1 MYGQNNY
8 SQYPYASY
16 GLSPYGQRNYL
27 QPQPQM
33 PQAQMQQATMQ
44 TQQQQ
49 APVQYDMPIQDIRF
63 VTSKEAEAFI
73 VMPNSRV
80 LLIDKTG
87 GMAYMKTAD
96 GMGQSVTNCYK
107 FERVNADGTPMQPKE
122 EKPKFDFEQFAKKEE
137 LNGYVTTEQY
147 NDLFNKFNSMA
158 EQFVAMKKQ
167 MALLK
172 PLQGTKNEKV
182 G

>member
-1 MYGQNNY
+1 
-8 SQYPYASY
+8 
-16 GLSPYGQRNYL
+16 
-27 QPQPQM
+27 
-33 PQAQMQQATMQ
+33 MQ

-137 LNGYVTTEQY
+137 QQIDFSQFVTIAQY
-147 NDLFNKFNSMA
+147 NDLIEQVNGLKNMFNA
-158 EQFVAMKKQ
+158 D
-167 MALLK
+167 K
-172 PLQGTKNEKV
+172 PTNNKIKPTTDGTRQTQPNTRQQQ
-182 G
+182 